1 MRMKREMFL
10 IKLNALERLN
20 EYKTFKK
27 CLFGVDET
35 ILKVWRQKYKKQK
48 NTLPNSGY
56 LKSFS

>member
-1 MRMKREMFL
+1 MFL

-35 ILKVWRQKYKKQK
+35 ILKVWRQKYEKQK
-48 NTLPNSGY
+48 TL
-56 LKSFS
+56 F